1 MGRAGSGA
9 RLREGALA
17 FGYRVRSPA
26 RLTICVITHI
36 MDRMVRQ
43 LRDEIRQTKPFASL
57 EQEVVL
63 SLGRTW
69 ALLDHAFAE
78 ALKPY
83 GITPTQYNVLRIL
96 RGAGEAGLCR
106 AEITERMLTRVPDV
120 TRLLDRLEAVG
131 LITRERDAV
140 DRRYVTARITEKGL
154 ALLEELEELVLEM
167 HRGPCSA
174 LNPSEQ
180 RALIDMLARIRAAL

>member
-1 MGRAGSGA
+1 MTA
-9 RLREGALA
+9 
-17 FGYRVRSPA
+17 
-26 RLTICVITHI
+26 
-36 MDRMVRQ
+36 Q
-43 LRDEIRQTKPFASL
+43 LRDELRQTKPFTSL
-57 EQEVVL
+57 EQEVFL

-106 AEITERMLTRVPDV
+106 AEVMDRMLTRVPDV
-120 TRLLDRLEAVG
+120 TRLLDRMEAAG
-131 LITRERDAV
+131 LISRERDAA
-140 DRRYVTARITEKGL
+140 DRRYVTTRITEKGL
-154 ALLEELEELVLEM
+154 ALLDELEELVHEM

-174 LNPSEQ
+174 LDRSEQ
-180 RALIDMLARIRAAL
+180 RALIDMLGRIRAAL